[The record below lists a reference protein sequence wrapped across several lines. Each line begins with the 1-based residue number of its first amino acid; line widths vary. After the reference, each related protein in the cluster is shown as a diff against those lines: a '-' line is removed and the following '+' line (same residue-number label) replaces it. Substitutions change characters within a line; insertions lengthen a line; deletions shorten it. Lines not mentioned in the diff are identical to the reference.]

1 MNEMGGDAMIM
12 GADAKDSPIKALA
25 NLRDSL
31 IRHGIYLLP
40 EASGIRGY
48 DMALLLLPDGEGD
61 DQRKPSFL
69 KILREVVIAG
79 ESTTYEQA
87 PNLQK
92 ELAGWLG
99 ISAEDAKTRAV
110 DWLKIAVD
118 QFPFRLFVVHPDNL
132 QWASDEPNTHKL
144 DFFKKRICWIKGS
157 EFERH
162 ILVEDANGGASAWE
176 DNLILWLKATWVKHV
191 VKEVRGLSEIAEVH
205 LRVCLE
211 EDDSSQFSP
220 LPVPDSVPAKLRGEY
235 TGEAQ
240 NAIRFALKFNADN
253 ADGEP
258 SWSILNSENPGAVTA
273 NVLFCSIERHLS
285 FYRFSPPGE
294 VALSV
299 YVKTYYENALHDAS
313 IVISGS
319 SASFGPASQ
328 ALVKAQ
334 SAWNYVFDTLA
345 GMLLRT
351 GIVDERVQEWYAGL
365 GLEPTSPFGIGQRHV
380 DVLGSHV
387 TPAYLD
393 GCCYQQ
399 HQPIPVWSTKIIVP
413 KEEKLPTVTMDVTMD
428 YDGREML
435 GKVREML
442 GKVWA
447 SSQRSLDVVVLHVGI
462 LDKKIKDDPNLSTS
476 FSARI
481 MEEVLRLKQIFP
493 FVVLTSGRGQPES
506 LPPVIKFLP
515 YSGIETCVSSGT
527 IDKVLLM
534 RGLLA
539 V

>member
-1 MNEMGGDAMIM
+1 MNEMEGDAKIM
-12 GADAKDSPIKALA
+12 GPDAKDSLITDLA
-25 NLRDSL
+25 KHRDSL

-48 DMALLLLPDGEGD
+48 NMALLLLPDGEGD
-61 DQRKPSFL
+61 DQSKPSFL
-69 KILREVVIAG
+69 EILREVVSAG
-79 ESTTYEQA
+79 ESTTYKQA
-87 PNLQK
+87 PDLQK

-118 QFPFRLFVVHPDNL
+118 QFPFRLFVLHPDSLLGTPTKCNT
-132 QWASDEPNTHKL
+132 DEW
-144 DFFKKRICWIKGS
+144 DFLKKRICWIKYS
-157 EFERH
+157 DYSDFRRH
-162 ILVEDANGGASAWE
+162 ISVKDANGGASAWE

-191 VKEVRGLSEIAEVH
+191 VKEVRGLSDIEEVH

-211 EDDSSQFSP
+211 GGDSSQSRP
-220 LPVPDSVPAKLRGEY
+220 LPVPDSVPAKLRGEDAANK
-235 TGEAQ
+235 AQ
-240 NAIRFALKFNADN
+240 IAQSILFALQFHADE
-253 ADGEP
+253 AT
-258 SWSILNSENPGAVTA
+258 SWSTLEGDQEATA
-273 NVLFCSIERHLS
+273 NVLFCSIERHAS
-285 FYRFSPPGE
+285 FYQFYPGSGSIS
-294 VALSV
+294 LTP
-299 YVKTYYENALHDAS
+299 YVKRYYEKALRDAS
-313 IVISGS
+313 IAISGS

-328 ALVKAQ
+328 ALAKAQ

-365 GLEPTSPFGIGQRHV
+365 DVAPSSSSGIGQRRV
-380 DVLGSHV
+380 DVLGAHV

-399 HQPIPVWSTKIIVP
+399 HQPIPVWSTTISVP
-413 KEEKLPTVTMDVTMD
+413 GGVESPEVTMD
-428 YDGREML
+428 YDGSNILEN
-435 GKVREML
+435 
-442 GKVWA
+442 VWPCK
-447 SSQRSLDVVVLHVGI
+447 QRLLDAVVLHVGI
-462 LDKKIKDDPNLSTS
+462 LDKKIKHDPNLCTVS
-476 FSARI
+476 SAQI